1 VLDRPRVISIVVP
14 TYREAANL
22 GPLAEAVDEALS
34 GAGHE
39 YELLFIDDDSQDGS
53 AEICARLS
61 ERLPVRIV
69 VRKGERGLATAVIH
83 GISMASGGIVVVM
96 DADLSHPA
104 SAIPAMIER
113 LERGESDFV
122 LGSRYVEGGSIHDEW
137 SVFRR
142 LNSVIPS
149 LLAKPLCPL
158 KDPMSGFFAIR
169 RSEMPDAD
177 HLSPIGYKIALEIYV
192 KGDFNRPSEVPIH
205 FSDRQHG
212 ESKLS
217 LKEQLNFLRH
227 LVRLY
232 VYKLH
237 HGAET

>member
-1 VLDRPRVISIVVP
+1 MISIVVP
-14 TYREAANL
+14 TYREADNL
-22 GPLAEAVDEALS
+22 GLLAAAVDEALS

-53 AEICARLS
+53 EQVCEELS
-61 ERLPVRIV
+61 ERLPVRLV

-83 GISMASGGIVVVM
+83 GISVASGEFVVTM

-104 SAIPAMIER
+104 SAIPAM
-113 LERGESDFV
+113 LELLHSGKNDFV
-122 LGSRYVEGGSIHDEW
+122 LGSRYVEGGSIHDDW

-142 LNSVIPS
+142 LNSVVPS

-169 RSEMPDAD
+169 RADMPDPNC
-177 HLSPIGYKIALEIYV
+177 LSPIGYKIALEIYV
-192 KGDFNRPSEVPIH
+192 KGEFEKPAEIPIH

-217 LKEQLNFLRH
+217 LKEQLNFVRH
-227 LVRLY
+227 LARLY
-232 VYKLH
+232 AYKLRP
-237 HGAET
+237 GAGA